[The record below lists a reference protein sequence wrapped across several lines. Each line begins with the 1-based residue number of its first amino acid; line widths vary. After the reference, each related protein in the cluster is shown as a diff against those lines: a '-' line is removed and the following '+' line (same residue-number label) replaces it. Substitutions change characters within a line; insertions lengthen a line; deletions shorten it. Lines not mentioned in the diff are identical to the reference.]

1 MRMLMVYNG
10 LKSELNILAKFVF
23 IYEKEISQ
31 MKKCSDFKGYNPSA
45 YSFFCDELQKKLK
58 YSKTDDIDKVK
69 LDGKYTLSFTKNS
82 VLIVDF
88 YRHLRNSI
96 VHARLE
102 NIEGSYYINDVGRNG
117 KKTSEGYVKE
127 KLVTSFIGKLV
138 AGYEHNN

>member
-1 MRMLMVYNG
+1 MLR
-10 LKSELNILAKFVF
+10 
-23 IYEKEISQ
+23 
-31 MKKCSDFKGYNPSA
+31 
-45 YSFFCDELQKKLK
+45 
-58 YSKTDDIDKVK
+58 K
-69 LDGKYTLSFTKNS
+69 LDFTKNS

-88 YRHLRNSI
+88 CRHLRNSI

-127 KLVTSFIGKLV
+127 KLVTRFIGKLI

>member
-1 MRMLMVYNG
+1 MLMVYNG

-31 MKKCSDFKGYNPSA
+31 MKKCSDFKGYNLSA

-88 YRHLRNSI
+88 LSPFAQFYS
-96 VHARLE
+96 AC
-102 NIEGSYYINDVGRNG
+102 
-117 KKTSEGYVKE
+117 K
-127 KLVTSFIGKLV
+127 IGKYRRVLL
-138 AGYEHNN
+138 YK

>member
-1 MRMLMVYNG
+1 MKMLMVYNG

-31 MKKCSDFKGYNPSA
+31 MKKCSDFKGYNLSA

-88 YRHLRNSI
+88 CCHLRNSI

-102 NIEGSYYINDVGRNG
+102 NIEGAYYINDVGRNG

-127 KLVTSFIGKLV
+127 KLVTSFIGKLIV
-138 AGYEHNN
+138 GYEHNN

>member
-31 MKKCSDFKGYNPSA
+31 MKKCSDFKGYNLSA

-88 YRHLRNSI
+88 CRHLRNSI

-127 KLVTSFIGKLV
+127 KLVTRFIGKLI

>member
-31 MKKCSDFKGYNPSA
+31 MKKCSDFKGYNLSA
-45 YSFFCDELQKKLK
+45 YRFFCDELQKKLK

-88 YRHLRNSI
+88 CRHLRNSI
-96 VHARLE
+96 VHAR
-102 NIEGSYYINDVGRNG
+102 
-117 KKTSEGYVKE
+117 
-127 KLVTSFIGKLV
+127 
-138 AGYEHNN
+138 

>member
-1 MRMLMVYNG
+1 MLMVYNG

-117 KKTSEGYVKE
+117 KKNSEGYVKE
-127 KLVTSFIGKLV
+127 KLVTSFIGKLI

>member
-1 MRMLMVYNG
+1 MLMVYNG

-31 MKKCSDFKGYNPSA
+31 MKKCSDFKGYNLSA

-82 VLIVDF
+82 VLIVNF
-88 YRHLRNSI
+88 CRHLRNSI
-96 VHARLE
+96 VHAR
-102 NIEGSYYINDVGRNG
+102 
-117 KKTSEGYVKE
+117 
-127 KLVTSFIGKLV
+127 
-138 AGYEHNN
+138 

>member
-1 MRMLMVYNG
+1 MKMLMVYNG

-31 MKKCSDFKGYNPSA
+31 MKKCSDFKGYNLSA

-58 YSKTDDIDKVK
+58 CSKTDDIDKVK

-88 YRHLRNSI
+88 CCHLRNSI

-127 KLVTSFIGKLV
+127 KLVTSFIGKLIV
-138 AGYEHNN
+138 GYEHNN